1 MKKLLVVLLSLL
13 CVLTLAGCSSNNNQ
27 APAETPAAAPSTDN
41 KPAETK
47 PSTGNQNTNM
57 ISMDEAKAIAYKE
70 AGVDESD
77 VTYSY
82 AKLDKDDGKDV
93 YEVEF
98 YAGNK
103 EYDYDIDPYTGA
115 VLSFDSEVEN
125 LETPVFAGDEMSLE
139 DAKQIALDEAGVKE
153 SDVTMKEAYPKIENG
168 NKHYKFEFIHGETEY
183 EVEVDAISGTVVDFE
198 KDSIYD

>member
-1 MKKLLVVLLSLL
+1 
-13 CVLTLAGCSSNNNQ
+13 
-27 APAETPAAAPSTDN
+27 
-41 KPAETK
+41 
-47 PSTGNQNTNM
+47 
-57 ISMDEAKAIAYKE
+57 MDEAKAIAYKE

-98 YAGNK
+98 YAGNQ

-183 EVEVDAISGTVVDFE
+183 EVEVDAISGAVVDFE

>member
-13 CVLTLAGCSSNNNQ
+13 CALTLAGCSSNNNQ

-47 PSTGNQNTNM
+47 SSTGNQNTNM
-57 ISMDEAKAIAYKE
+57 ILMDEAKAIAYKE

-77 VTYSY
+77 VTYFY

-125 LETPVFAGDEMSLE
+125 LETPAFAG

-183 EVEVDAISGTVVDFE
+183 EVEVDAISGAVVDFE